1 MLMEDTSNPQDLHP
15 AFRILREAVENTNE
29 AFVTIDENHTVV
41 FFNKA
46 AERIFGYARD
56 EVIGRD
62 LNTILSPTCSMD
74 HRLAVSRYLAT
85 RQPHL
90 IGHASEMQ
98 AARKNGEVFPLTIS
112 FSVAE
117 IDGRS
122 YFTGIIADLTDTKAL
137 RDQVSK
143 AERLAALGQ
152 IVAEITHDMKGPLL
166 VIGAYARQILRTVT
180 DEKTIPKLKT
190 VVSEVERM
198 ERLLAEVN
206 EYYLPRKMNLVK
218 FDMNALLQEVCTETR
233 QASEGQGLH
242 VECHIDTRPAWVEGD
257 KDKWKQA
264 VTNVIKNGM
273 EALEDGGTITMKS
286 ARRNGRIQVQI
297 ADTGRGIPQDDLG
310 KIFTPFF
317 TTKTGGTGL
326 GLPICKRIVEDHPGS
341 SIDLTSREGK
351 GTVVRLAIPIVS
363 PLEK

>member
-1 MLMEDTSNPQDLHP
+1 MQESLNLQELHP
-15 AFRILREAVENTNE
+15 AFRILKEAVENTNE

-46 AERIFGYARD
+46 AERIFGYSRD
-56 EVIGRD
+56 EVIGKD
-62 LNTILSPTCSMD
+62 LNTILSPTCSKD

-85 RQPHL
+85 RQPTL
-90 IGHASEMQ
+90 IGHGTEMQ
-98 AARKNGEVFPLTIS
+98 AARKNGEVFPLSIS

-117 IDGRS
+117 IEGRS

-137 RDQVSK
+137 REQVSK

-166 VIGAYARQILRTVT
+166 VIGAYARQILRAVE
-180 DEKTIPKLKT
+180 DEKIIPKLKT
-190 VVSEVERM
+190 VISEVERM
-198 ERLLAEVN
+198 ERLLGEVN
-206 EYYLPRKMNLVK
+206 EYYLPRKMNVGK

-233 QASEGQGLH
+233 QAGEEQALEI
-242 VECHIDTRPAWVEGD
+242 ECLADPRPAWVEGD

-264 VTNVIKNGM
+264 VLNVIKNGV
-273 EALEDGGTITMKS
+273 EALENGGKITMKS
-286 ARRNGRIQVQI
+286 VRRNGRIQVQI
-297 ADTGRGIPQDDLG
+297 ADNGRGIPEDHLG

-317 TTKTGGTGL
+317 TTKSGGTGL
-326 GLPICKRIVEDHPGS
+326 GLPICKRIIEDHPGS

-351 GTVVRLAIPIVS
+351 GTVVTLAIPLQPSV
-363 PLEK
+363 EK